1 MDHRPVNDIVVDL
14 MKEGYVPSWCTA
26 CYRKG
31 EPGCFGMVLES
42 PIAAVHLTPTCPTP
56 PGSEQAA
63 PASTS

>member
-31 EPGCFGMVLES
+31 EPGRCGMVLE
-42 PIAAVHLTPTCPTP
+42 P
-56 PGSEQAA
+56 PLLLLCI
-63 PASTS
+63 